1 MTNKI
6 INHFNQ
12 FVTQV
17 ILSKQPTTKSW
28 ITYRYKRELDIISS
42 IIPHEDGL
50 TYSLL
55 SNLQVLLKKRSSFLL
70 LP

>member
-6 INHFNQ
+6 INNFNQ

-28 ITYRYKRELDIISS
+28 IAYRHKRELDSHAS
-42 IIPHEDGL
+42 K
-50 TYSLL
+50 
-55 SNLQVLLKKRSSFLL
+55 N
-70 LP
+70 